1 MCRDFPMSS
10 CPLHKGL
17 GPAVLLQQAWV
28 NLLLEIGG
36 NYQSETLMLRFVQNL
51 PGGHAATEFTS
62 ELKIAGENS
71 CGRSS
76 VLIDHITSHQTKPCC
91 KRFAA

>member
-1 MCRDFPMSS
+1 MGAKQLTR
-10 CPLHKGL
+10 
-17 GPAVLLQQAWV
+17 VLPGVLTREPVAKQAWV